1 MATKNSFELSNL
13 KKDIK
18 GRKETKA
25 RKEAKREARREVNRE
40 KEQDRQLTLAFHL
53 AAKDA

>member
-18 GRKETKA
+18 A
-25 RKEAKREARREVNRE
+25 RKAWKRAKKEERREVNRE